1 MTATSPVTST
11 KTVSRT
17 IFAVTTIVLIAVAA
31 IGYGLYASQ
40 VLKPSAPAPQARI
53 GITGGFLNG
62 KVVSFEFYLN
72 FSCIGSLTQLFPN
85 DRNATAAASAA
96 SCEAGNGAV
105 TFPSNAVPVWGMSPA
120 FAGLSIFG
128 MTTFGATGD
137 GFPTW
142 NGTTILTDCTGMGSA
157 HKCPDHP
164 PLFYSPIIVA
174 VENYLGKANGLTVGS
189 TTLPEG
195 VMPFMAHSHIVE
207 TDAGQQD
214 IPWNAIGVFVFDP
227 NIFPNPVTGTCTQVV
242 PSNLTNPTANC
253 LTTTNALKAAMATPD
268 SAVIYAN
275 SPPYSGSNGNPIW
288 FGLGLNGKPPVQV
301 VVAGATSPSQ
311 YNVAN
316 TNVDVPFA
324 VVDTN
329 LFPPYFG

>member
-1 MTATSPVTST
+1 
-11 KTVSRT
+11 
-17 IFAVTTIVLIAVAA
+17 
-31 IGYGLYASQ
+31 
-40 VLKPSAPAPQARI
+40 VLKPAPSTPLARI
-53 GITGGFLNG
+53 GVTGGFLNG
-62 KVVSFEFYLN
+62 KVVNFQFFLN

-85 DRNATAAASAA
+85 DGNASAAASIT

-105 TFPSNAVPVWGMSPA
+105 TFPSNAVPVWGMAPA

-128 MTTFGATGD
+128 MTAFGATSG

-142 NGTTILTDCTGMGSA
+142 NGTTILTDCTGMGST

-174 VENYLGKANGLTVGS
+174 VENFMGLKTGVTVGS

-195 VMPFMAHSHIVE
+195 VMPFMAHTHIVE

-253 LTTTNALKAAMATPD
+253 LTTTANLKAAMTTSD
-268 SAVIYAN
+268 TAVINAN
-275 SPPYSGSNGNPIW
+275 SPPYSGSKGNPIW
-288 FGLGLNGKPPVQV
+288 FGLGLNMTNKPPVQV
-301 VVAGATSPSQ
+301 VIAGAFYAPSK

>member
-1 MTATSPVTST
+1 MTTTNSGTST

-17 IFAVTTIVLIAVAA
+17 IFAVTTIVLIVVAA

-40 VLKPSAPAPQARI
+40 VLKPSALAPQARI
-53 GITGGFLNG
+53 GVTGGFLNS
-62 KVVSFEFYLN
+62 KVVSFQFYLN
-72 FSCIGSLTQLFPN
+72 FSCTPSLTTLFPN
-85 DRNATAAASAA
+85 DGNATAAASVT
-96 SCEAGNGAV
+96 SCEAGEAG
-105 TFPSNAVPVWGMSPA
+105 TFPSNAVPVWGIAPA

-128 MTTFGATGD
+128 ITTFGATAD

-142 NGTTILTDCTGMGSA
+142 NGTTILTDCTGMGSV

-174 VENYLGKANGLTVGS
+174 VENYLGIKSGMAVGS

-195 VMPFMAHSHIVE
+195 VMPFMAHTHIVE

-227 NIFPNPVTGTCTQVV
+227 NIFPDPVTGICHQVV
-242 PSNLTNPTANC
+242 ASNLTNPTANC
-253 LTTTNALKAAMATPD
+253 LTTTTALKAAMATSD
-268 SAVIYAN
+268 SAVVSAN
-275 SPPYSGSNGNPIW
+275 TSPYSGSNGNPIW
-288 FGLGLNGKPPVQV
+288 FGLGLNKMPPVQV

-329 LFPPYFG
+329 PFPPYLG

>member
-1 MTATSPVTST
+1 MTATSSATST

-40 VLKPSAPAPQARI
+40 VLKPAPATPLARI
-53 GITGGFLNG
+53 GVTGGFLNG
-62 KVVSFEFYLN
+62 KVVSFQFYHN
-72 FSCIGSLTQLFPN
+72 FSCTPSLTQLFPG
-85 DRNATAAASAA
+85 DGNATAAASVT
-96 SCEAGNGAV
+96 SCEAGKAG
-105 TFPSNAVPVWGMSPA
+105 TFPGGTIPVWGMAPA

-128 MTTFGATGD
+128 MTAFGATAD
-137 GFPTW
+137 GFATW
-142 NGTTILTDCTGMGSA
+142 NGTTILTDCTGMGSV

-174 VENYLGKANGLTVGS
+174 VENYLGIKSGMTVGS
-189 TTLPEG
+189 MTLPEG
-195 VMPFMAHSHIVE
+195 VMPFMAHTHIVE

-227 NIFPNPVTGTCTQVV
+227 NIFPDPVTGTCHQVV

-253 LTTTNALKAAMATPD
+253 LTTTAALKAAMATSD
-268 SAVIYAN
+268 TAVINAN
-275 SPPYSGSNGNPIW
+275 TRPYSGSMPNPIW
-288 FGLGLNGKPPVQV
+288 YGLGLNSMPPVQV

-311 YNVAN
+311 YNVPN

-324 VVDTN
+324 VIDTN
-329 LFPPYFG
+329 LYPPYLG

>member
-1 MTATSPVTST
+1 VTA
-11 KTVSRT
+11 
-17 IFAVTTIVLIAVAA
+17 
-31 IGYGLYASQ
+31 
-40 VLKPSAPAPQARI
+40 
-53 GITGGFLNG
+53 
-62 KVVSFEFYLN
+62 
-72 FSCIGSLTQLFPN
+72 
-85 DRNATAAASAA
+85 
-96 SCEAGNGAV
+96 
-105 TFPSNAVPVWGMSPA
+105 
-120 FAGLSIFG
+120 
-128 MTTFGATGD
+128 FGATAD

-174 VENYLGKANGLTVGS
+174 VENFMGLNNGTAGIPGVPY
-189 TTLPEG
+189 LPEG
-195 VMPFMAHSHIVE
+195 VMPFMAHTHIVE

-227 NIFPNPVTGTCTQVV
+227 NIFPNPVTGTCHQVV

-253 LTTTNALKAAMATPD
+253 LTNTAALKAAMTTSD
-268 SAVIYAN
+268 TAVINAN
-275 SPPYSGSNGNPIW
+275 TSPYSGSNGNPIW
-288 FGLGLNGKPPVQV
+288 FGLGLKGKPVQV

-324 VVDTN
+324 VVDTSP
-329 LFPPYFG
+329 FPPYLG

>member
-1 MTATSPVTST
+1 MTVASPGAST

-17 IFAVTTIVLIAVAA
+17 VFAVTTIVVIAVAA
-31 IGYGLYASQ
+31 LGYGLYADQ
-40 VLKPSAPAPQARI
+40 VLKPAPPTPQARI
-53 GITGGFLNG
+53 GVTGGFLNS

-72 FSCIGSLTQLFPN
+72 FSCTPSLTQLFPN
-85 DRNATAAASAA
+85 DGNATAAAGVT
-96 SCEAGNGAV
+96 SCEAGKAG
-105 TFPSNAVPVWGMSPA
+105 TFPSNALPVWGMAPA

-128 MTTFGATGD
+128 ITNFGATAD

-174 VENYLGKANGLTVGS
+174 VENYLGIKSGMTVGS

-195 VMPFMAHSHIVE
+195 VLPFMAHTHIVE

-253 LTTTNALKAAMATPD
+253 LTNTAALKAAMATSD
-268 SAVIYAN
+268 TAVINAN
-275 SPPYSGSNGNPIW
+275 TPPYSGSKSNPIW
-288 FGLGLNGKPPVQV
+288 FGLGLNSMPPVQV
-301 VVAGATSPSQ
+301 VIAGATSPAQ

-316 TNVDVPFA
+316 SNIDVPFA

-329 LFPPYFG
+329 PFPPYLG